1 MTVSVLLER
10 HQHAHMGWYNSP
22 SSSERPCPTMRLPL
36 SPPQTT
42 KMLNL
47 FFFAFTLTVLAFFIE
62 FFRWRRRRQMYQ
74 LLAAQEGGLEG
85 GAYGQYAI
93 APPPYIFV
101 TNVDLDCSY
110 EPPEYDSEAYEVKPE
125 ADAERLDA
133 PTSPRRVRFAEDEA
147 DSA

>member
-1 MTVSVLLER
+1 
-10 HQHAHMGWYNSP
+10 
-22 SSSERPCPTMRLPL
+22 MRLPL

-93 APPPYIFV
+93 GMAFCFPPSLHRSQF
-101 TNVDLDCSY
+101 TNEQLHSPSALYLRY
-110 EPPEYDSEAYEVKPE
+110 ERRP
-125 ADAERLDA
+125 RLQL
-133 PTSPRRVRFAEDEA
+133 
-147 DSA
+147 